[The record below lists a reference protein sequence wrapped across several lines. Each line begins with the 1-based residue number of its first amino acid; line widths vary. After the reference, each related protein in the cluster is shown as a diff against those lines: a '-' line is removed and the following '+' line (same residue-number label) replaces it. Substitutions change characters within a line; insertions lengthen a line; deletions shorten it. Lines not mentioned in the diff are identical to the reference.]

1 MLGVEELNVQA
12 SRADPPEPIVTA
24 VVAQVTVRPVEGLI
38 ELLNFTTPE
47 KPRLL
52 FAATIAGTI

>member
-24 VVAQVTVRPVEGLI
+24 LVAQVTVRPAGLV
-38 ELLNFTTPE
+38 ELLSFTTPE

>member
-1 MLGVEELNVQA
+1 MQA
-12 SRADPPEPIVTA
+12 SRADPPEPIVTL

-38 ELLNFTTPE
+38 ELLSFTTPE

>member
-24 VVAQVTVRPVEGLI
+24 VVAQVTVRRPAGLV
-38 ELLNFTTPE
+38 ELLSFTTPE

-52 FAATIAGTI
+52 FPATIAGTI